1 MKKRSFKSV
10 FAVLPDLVELR
21 VTYLRPIFATI
32 IFLSLVIWLA
42 SLTDGSVIWIA
53 LMLGVLWGGFPVI
66 TGLAGLVVFVWCLM
80 EFLLRWAIN
89 KPKDF
94 KAPKPLSTE
103 EKQKLNDWLA
113 SQEQNNERQSVHLTH
128 AKKQDNKFLLG
139 VIAGAIGIS
148 LLSGCDDD

>member
-10 FAVLPDLVELR
+10 LTSLPDLVDMR

-32 IFLSLVIWLA
+32 IFLSLVIWVIF
-42 SLTDGSVIWIA
+42 LTDGSVIWIA
-53 LMLGVLWGGFPVI
+53 LTLGALWGGFPVI

-80 EFLLRWAIN
+80 ESLLSWAIN
-89 KPKDF
+89 KPRVF
-94 KAPKPLSTE
+94 KAPKRLSIE

-113 SQEQNNERQSVHLTH
+113 SQEQNTECENGQLTH
-128 AKKQDNKFLLG
+128 TKKQDNKFLLG

-148 LLSGCDDD
+148 LLSGCDDE